1 VRFQELRDADGSVL
15 AKGLHPAIAVVA
27 ANAVM
32 RAAAL
37 SAVVTAQGCRVVQA
51 SDVESELKRAAAE
64 AVARHEAA
72 VAERKAKVA
81 EAERALADASEAA
94 DKAGAEMAAASGDL
108 DRFDTLANT
117 LAAAEDAYEAA
128 VRADAEAARD
138 LASALG
144 ELDRILGQRRSA
156 STSLEQARK
165 ARDSR
170 GVPEA
175 VITQALNLQSALA
188 KAEADKND
196 AVHQADEKGQA
207 ARKASRDAFTALGA
221 AHDALR
227 QGIAQ
232 IGSGEPEWGS
242 GVPLPGLVANH
253 RDNLSSAVSASQTSE
268 AQARSIE
275 RGARARLEQERHEL
289 DLLIASGPPVLDPQ
303 QTVEAWLG
311 GDGFNR
317 DDAVVADDAFARFGH
332 DGVSA
337 LLTALSGR
345 GSQVI
350 YLTEDPELLSWA
362 IGLPHEVGGASA
374 IGGVRER
381 KPVLVND

>member
-1 VRFQELRDADGSVL
+1 ML

-32 RAAAL
+32 RAAAV
-37 SAVVTAQGCRVVQA
+37 SALITTKGCRVVQ
-51 SDVESELKRAAAE
+51 SNHVEEELKRAAAE

-72 VAERKAKVA
+72 VADHKSKVG
-81 EAERALADASEAA
+81 EADRALSEAVDASL
-94 DKAGAEMAAASGDL
+94 KASREMAAASGDL
-108 DRFDTLANT
+108 ERFDKLAGR
-117 LAAAEDAYEAA
+117 LSSAEDAYEAA
-128 VRADAEAARD
+128 VSHDAEAARD
-138 LASALG
+138 LAAALG

-188 KAEADKND
+188 KAEADKNE
-196 AVHQADEKGQA
+196 AVRQADEVCQ
-207 ARKASRDAFTALGA
+207 ASRTASREAFAALAA
-221 AHDALR
+221 AHEALR
-227 QGIAQ
+227 QGISEISSA
-232 IGSGEPEWGS
+232 EPDWGA

-253 RDNLSSAVSASQTSE
+253 RDHLAEAVSASETSE
-268 AQARSIE
+268 AQAKSIE

-289 DLLIASGPPVLDPQ
+289 DQLVEAGPPVLDPL
-303 QTVEAWLG
+303 QTAVAWLSG
-311 GDGFNR
+311 EGFSR
-317 DDAVVADDAFARFGH
+317 DDAVIADDAFARFGPE
-332 DGVSA
+332 GVA
-337 LLTALSGR
+337 NLLTTLSGR

-350 YLTEDPELLSWA
+350 YLTDDAEVLGWA
-362 IGLPHEVGGASA
+362 IGLPHEAGGASTIA
-374 IGGVRER
+374 GVRER